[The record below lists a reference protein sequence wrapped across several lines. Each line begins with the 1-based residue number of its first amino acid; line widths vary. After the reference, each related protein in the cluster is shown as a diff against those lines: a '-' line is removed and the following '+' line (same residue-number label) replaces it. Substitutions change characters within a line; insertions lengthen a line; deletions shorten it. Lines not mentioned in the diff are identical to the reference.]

1 MTDVDV
7 GDERSRGRREPKG
20 DRHQG
25 IPDFRG
31 EMIPLSSRVN
41 LDREG
46 V

>member
-1 MTDVDV
+1 METRDQGG
-7 GDERSRGRREPKG
+7 GDETKG

-25 IPDFRG
+25 IPEFRG